1 MAIYNYDEK
10 EFVKIL
16 NNEDNRVAQIEEQ
29 LDTDNHVRIMDMDVV
44 SIEQSNDKTVI
55 LTVSKQDFKCK
66 LTVIDDYT
74 EEPKVYEDCIE
85 MSVPTIDN
93 LFENSEIC
101 RVFINDRE
109 IFKIAETDNA
119 YAFCF
124 CINQK

>member
-1 MAIYNYDEK
+1 MAIFNYDEK

-55 LTVSKQDFKCK
+55 ITVSKENFKCK

-74 EEPKVYEDCIE
+74 EEPKVYEDCTE
-85 MSVPTIDN
+85 MSVKTIDD
-93 LFENSEIC
+93 LFENTVYC
-101 RVFINDRE
+101 RVFINHRE

-119 YAFCF
+119 YVFCF